1 MNRAE
6 VETVLELADRRD
18 AVAAQL
24 ERVRELEVEIE
35 RDVAVELAAPDLI
48 QLLAERLEAIAAIAR
63 ELERQWVAQGPL
75 VNLWTR
81 AAEQL
86 QLAQSA
92 GVDSEPYEAEVTAA
106 ERRVEGARLETRDRR
121 EALAAERDRLL
132 TALLD
137 RLPVEVEPPVEL
149 RDDARPEALRRD
161 ALALIETGDEATRQV
176 EEERGQAVARLAQAR
191 AALADLGD
199 AADLERELDDINT
212 RLPSEVELP
221 ANAPPSLEQ
230 RLRRAG
236 LAVTAGARE

>member
-92 GVDSEPYEAEVTAA
+92 GVDTEPYEAEVTAA

-121 EALAAERDRLL
+121 EALAAERDRLG
-132 TALLD
+132 ALLD

-191 AALADLGD
+191 AALADIGD